1 MTDCICKTCRPEMH
15 HRERSSND
23 SWDLTAQER
32 STFLMVA
39 STLELE
45 QRKSLP
51 GERPHVPL
59 EDLLSDHETRDL
71 FRNACEKLMARA
83 DSRRVMTNSQKEL
96 KYLKGRIH
104 AAKGWLKFGLTHKL
118 WGSIVDGYSELDN
131 GRVPPVKTWQAA
143 GEWVADDGVG
153 LVVTPV
159 GKAKAKARA
168 KKKAQPKK
176 R

>member
-1 MTDCICKTCRPEMH
+1 MTDCVCPTCCPELH

-45 QRKSLP
+45 QRKPLP

-59 EDLLSDHETRDL
+59 GDIISDHETRDL
-71 FRNACEKLMARA
+71 LRSACEKLMARA

-96 KYLKGRIH
+96 KYLKERIRY
-104 AAKGWLKFGLTHKL
+104 AKGWFKFGMTHKL
-118 WGSIVDGYSELDN
+118 WGSITDGYSELDN

-143 GEWVADDGVG
+143 GGWIA
-153 LVVTPV
+153 
-159 GKAKAKARA
+159 
-168 KKKAQPKK
+168 
-176 R
+176 